1 MKPTAAELIH
11 AQRNELRALTNAMFS
26 GIRMPPKGATVA
38 SEAARLRRIA
48 AAACRGSR
56 NQGPSDPV
64 PLRRAER
71 AEGTP

>member
-11 AQRNELRALTNAMFS
+11 AQRNELRRETNAMFAAV
-26 GIRMPPKGATVA
+26 RMPPKGATVA

-56 NQGPSDPV
+56 NQGPSDQV
-64 PLRRAER
+64 PLCVAER